1 MEDLCKLKEET
12 IVNKSREIELLDK
25 QNLDLNRG
33 IELYKKQANERQE

>member
-33 IELYKKQANERQE
+33 IESWEI